1 MSVFVTI
8 GRILF
13 ALLFIVSGVAKL
25 FDIAST
31 AAEISAKVPIPSLLQ
46 PYAAQLETAV
56 AMSTPQLLAVAAGT
70 LEVIC
75 GLMIALNLG
84 VRFFSFLL
92 ILFVIAVTFYINDFW
107 THTGS
112 EARDNM
118 AHALKNAA
126 LVGALLMLFGRGS
139 GRVVEEQ
146 PYHER

>member
-1 MSVFVTI
+1 MAIRSNPIALWTSKTCCQGIASRHRVLPAKWRPFGESRLLSVFVTI
-8 GRILF
+8 ALILF
-13 ALLFIVSGVAKL
+13 AVLFIVSAVVKPV
-25 FDIAST
+25 DIPST

-75 GLMIALNLG
+75 GLMIAFNLG

-107 THTGS
+107 TH
-112 EARDNM
+112 
-118 AHALKNAA
+118 
-126 LVGALLMLFGRGS
+126 
-139 GRVVEEQ
+139 
-146 PYHER
+146 